1 MVGHQPKMRTQ
12 NHWLLTY
19 SDKMR
24 TYRNTHMKLDTTATT
39 LNERRV
45 TRYWAIA
52 VLLTLLTMAGT
63 AMGQVTNI
71 IYQDNFA
78 RTGVLSGSAPDTVNV
93 PGATWFACDNPGVNA
108 VLMTDG
114 SEIACTN
121 TPNPVNGIY
130 LNGFLPFTPQVGH
143 IYTLSCQ
150 MVALSGG
157 SQWLAMGFAT
167 GAITNNYYAAVNC
180 GAGFILLRGNGSGIQ
195 TFRTPGGSS
204 TATINAA
211 FGTTTNVFTV
221 VLNTATN
228 GTTAIN
234 ADYGWVYTFYTNGVQ
249 VDSYRV
255 PYANPPIQYVGIGA
269 DAATGYFQQFTLTDV
284 LMFPGAPVISEQP
297 NNRTAQVGQR
307 ATFWV
312 GATNDFPSAS
322 YQWMTNSTGGVTN
335 AIVGAT
341 NATYTT
347 PALDMSYNGLNYS
360 VSVTNVYGA
369 TNSALATLT
378 VVSGPPTVYSATKT
392 ANTTNIV
399 VAFSKTVDPVTGL
412 NPANYSLTIN
422 GTPSGV
428 SVLSANYGTVSN
440 SVVLTTSTLNT
451 NAGYYLSVQ
460 NVKDLFG
467 NAMSSATVPVLPAG
481 LVFFARGDSGVVLDG
496 SGNVVQWLDQTTNG
510 NDASQFFGVPSAG
523 HPGPSARPAVDTFNN
538 LQPTLDFGNGT
549 GGNNLHWLQAASSPS
564 LTTLISNTTMYAV
577 VQFASV
583 SPANEIMN
591 KTWGNLPAPF
601 DWAPGAGETVQY
613 GNGYNNAPASGTG
626 GTLAVGAPD
635 VLASMISL
643 PPSGGTTNFVFYLN
657 GNTNGTGAIRGVTG
671 TPPGIYDGGRPLWI
685 GGRWDLVNG
694 NMKGQIAEVMLF
706 NTTLS
711 GPDRTNVDNYLGQ
724 KYFPFAINQNL
735 PATLTTSNGFSVTYT
750 FGATV
755 GSTHGLSFQWQENG
769 TNIPGA
775 NGTTF
780 TTSILGPSDNGDQF
794 DVLVTFPNGSTTNSM
809 TNIVTVLNVPPYVG
823 SAGIPIWNTNEVVV
837 LFDEAVDPVTAGNI
851 GNYSLNN
858 GATVISAA
866 IGDLP
871 NKVVLTTSPLTWNAN
886 PGYYTLNV
894 QNVKDLYGNTMNSA
908 SPALGLY
915 PPTALWV
922 KANTGVISD
931 GGAGVGQW
939 NDLSG
944 NGNNIS
950 GFGFG
955 SASPEDPV
963 LATNNYGDVVIRFN
977 ATNDSQMLAFDS
989 PSLEITGDMSVFA
1002 VMNFAT
1008 LAGGTNGEIVSKTGN
1023 PSANLNIAAPYDYYV
1038 ASATGDPFYRGNG
1051 GSSGNGISYGGYA
1064 STNGPTVGVPQIVG
1078 VTELGNTVSHFIDG
1092 NPAGTGLLSNGYNET
1107 SDADHQSSM
1116 MIGARGDNLNRLSG
1130 DIAELIIMSS
1140 SMSSNDVTL
1149 LDNYLSAGHRLPIG
1163 TNSYPVITQ
1172 QPVASTNIDFNTA
1185 LTVPVGASG
1194 NPLALQWYDTNGV
1207 AIAGQTS
1214 ATLTIN
1220 NDQTSD
1226 AYYLVATNS
1235 FGAVTS
1241 SIVSVAVITGLQVGL
1256 GPSVTLYVGQPW
1268 TFTAQA
1274 FGNVP
1279 LYYQWYQ
1286 GATPIPNATNA
1297 TYSTVASLGATS
1309 YSCTV
1314 TNGYNGYTSTNAGP
1328 VTLTGLAQPTN
1339 GFSQAI
1345 LSDHPIAYW
1354 RLNEPS
1360 GSTIA
1365 YDYVGGY
1372 NGTYGSDTTNGLPG
1386 VPFAGASGELSV
1398 AMDSS
1403 DSSSNTIGHVITP
1416 GINLITNNVT
1426 LVSWVFSFT
1435 NQVNP
1440 SGLVFLRDN
1449 NNVNVFGDQVGG
1461 GQTLDYTWGNNSATY
1476 NYGSGLVVPTNIW
1489 SLTALAITPSNA
1501 TLYCYNS
1508 QASGSAVNN
1517 VTNALQSF
1525 AAGFALGADGQAITS
1540 NRTFNGKMDEVAI
1553 FNYTMSA
1560 SQLQQLYTAATTVP
1574 VTVNPN
1580 PTNIVFS
1587 VTNNLLYLS
1596 WPANHIG
1603 WQLQAQTNKTS
1614 VGLSTN
1620 WANYNPST
1628 GTNQVA
1634 VPVNLTNGTVFYRLI
1649 YTP

>member
-1 MVGHQPKMRTQ
+1 
-12 NHWLLTY
+12 
-19 SDKMR
+19 
-24 TYRNTHMKLDTTATT
+24 MKPDTTATT
-39 LNERRV
+39 LNQWREIRSWAFGAAFLFFLAVAGRV
-45 TRYWAIA
+45 H
-52 VLLTLLTMAGT
+52 
-63 AMGQVTNI
+63 GQVTTT

-78 RTGVLSGSAPDTVNV
+78 RTGVLNGSAPDTVNV
-93 PGATWFACDNPGVNA
+93 PGATWLGCDNPAINA

-121 TPNPVNGIY
+121 SPNPTNGFY
-130 LNGFLPFTPQVGH
+130 LNGFLPFTPQFGH
-143 IYTLSCQ
+143 VYTLSCN
-150 MVALSGG
+150 VSALSGG

-167 GAITNNYYAAVNC
+167 QALTNNYYAAVNC
-180 GAGFILLRGNGSGIQ
+180 GSEWMLIRGNGSGIQ
-195 TFRTPGGSS
+195 AFESPGGGS
-204 TATINAA
+204 TATVNAN

-221 VLNTATN
+221 VLDTATN
-228 GTTAIN
+228 GTTAVN
-234 ADYGWVYTFYTNGVQ
+234 ADYGWVLYFYTNGVQ
-249 VDSYRV
+249 VATYRI
-255 PYANPPIQYVGIGA
+255 PYGNPPIQYVGIGA
-269 DAATGYFQQFTLTDV
+269 DAATGYFQQFKLVDT
-284 LMFPGAPVISEQP
+284 MIFQGAPVISEQP
-297 NNRTAQVGQR
+297 NNRTAQVGQK
-307 ATFWV
+307 ATFWAGV
-312 GATNDFPSAS
+312 TNDFPSAS

-341 NATYTT
+341 NSTYTT
-347 PALDMSYNGLNYS
+347 PVLDMSYNGLNYS
-360 VSVTNVYGA
+360 VLVTNVYGA
-369 TNSALATLT
+369 TNSALAALT
-378 VVSGPPTVYSATKT
+378 VVFGPPAVYSATKT

-399 VAFSKTVDPVTGL
+399 IAFSKAVDPVTGL
-412 NPANYSLTIN
+412 NPGSYSLTIN
-422 GTPSGV
+422 GASSGV
-428 SVLSANYGTVSN
+428 SILSASYGSASN
-440 SVVLTTSTLNT
+440 DVILTISTLNT
-451 NAGYYLSVQ
+451 NAGYYLTVQ

-467 NAMSSATVPVLPAG
+467 NAMSSSSTVPVLPAG

-510 NDASQFFGVPSAG
+510 NDASQFFGVPTAA
-523 HPGPSARPAVDTFNN
+523 HTGPSARPAVDTFNS

-549 GGNNLHWLQAASSPS
+549 GGNSLHWLQAASSPS
-564 LTTLISNTTMYAV
+564 LTTLTSNTTMYAV
-577 VQFASV
+577 AQFAAV

-626 GTLAVGAPD
+626 GTLAAGIPYVMSSTIVFPLSTGA
-635 VLASMISL
+635 
-643 PPSGGTTNFVFYLN
+643 TTNFVFYLN
-657 GNTNGTGAIRGVTG
+657 GNTNGSGAIRGVTG
-671 TPPGIYDGGRPLWI
+671 NPPGIYDGGRPLWI

-706 NTTLS
+706 NTSLS
-711 GPDRTNVDNYLGQ
+711 GADRTNVDNYLGQ
-724 KYFPFAINQNL
+724 KYFPFAITQNL
-735 PATLTTSNGFSVTYT
+735 PSTITSSNGFSVAYT

-769 TNIPGA
+769 TNVPGA
-775 NGTTF
+775 TGLTF

-794 DVLVTFPNGSTTNSM
+794 DVLVTFPNGSTTNSL
-809 TNIVTVLNVPPYVG
+809 TNTLTVLNVPPFVQT
-823 SAGIPIWNTNEVVV
+823 AGIPIWNTNEVVL

-851 GNYSLNN
+851 ANYSLNN
-858 GATVISAA
+858 GASVLSAA

-871 NKVVLTTSPLTWNAN
+871 NKVILTTSPLTWNAN

-894 QNVKDLYGNTMNSA
+894 QNVKDLYGNTMSSA
-908 SPALGLY
+908 SPSVGLY

-922 KANTGVISD
+922 KAKTGVTSD
-931 GGAGVGQW
+931 GSGGVGQW

-944 NGNNIS
+944 NQNNLN
-950 GFGFG
+950 GFGG
-955 SASPEDPV
+955 TEDPV
-963 LATNNYGDVVIRFN
+963 LATNNFGDVVVRFA
-977 ATNDSQMLAFDS
+977 ATNDTQMYALDA
-989 PSLEITGDMSVFA
+989 PSLEIKGDMSVFS

-1008 LAGGTNGEIVSKTGN
+1008 LNGGTNGEIVSKTGSVN
-1023 PSANLNIAAPYDYYV
+1023 FNIAAPYDYYIG
-1038 ASATGDPFYRGNG
+1038 SADALLYRGNG
-1051 GSSGNGISYGGYA
+1051 GAAGNGVSYGGYTA
-1064 STNGPTVGVPQIVG
+1064 TNGPSIGLPNIIG
-1078 VTELGNTVSHFIDG
+1078 VTESGNTVSHFVDNNG
-1092 NPAGTGLLSNGYNET
+1092 AGTGLLSNGYNES
-1107 SDADHQSSM
+1107 SDADQGVSVL
-1116 MIGARGDNLNRLSG
+1116 IGARGDNVNRLSG
-1130 DIAELIIMSS
+1130 DIAEMIIMSS
-1140 SMSSNDVTL
+1140 GMTSNDVVS
-1149 LDNYLSAGHRLPIG
+1149 LDNYLAASHKIPIG
-1163 TNSYPVITQ
+1163 ANAFAVITQ
-1172 QPVASTNIDFNTA
+1172 QPVASTNIDFNTT
-1185 LTVPVGASG
+1185 LTVPVGVSG

-1207 AIAGQTS
+1207 AISGQTS

-1226 AYYLVATNS
+1226 AYYLVATNTFNS
-1235 FGAVTS
+1235 VTS
-1241 SIVSVAVITGLQVGL
+1241 SIVSVAVISGLQVGL
-1256 GPSVTLYVGQPW
+1256 GPSVTLYTGQPW

-1286 GATPIPNATNA
+1286 GGSPILNATNA

-1309 YSCTV
+1309 YTCLV

-1328 VTLTGLAQPTN
+1328 VTLTGIAQPTN

-1345 LSDHPIAYW
+1345 LNDHPIAYW

-1386 VPFAGASGELSV
+1386 VPFAGVTGELGV

-1403 DSSSNTIGHVITP
+1403 DSSSNTIGHVVTP
-1416 GINLITNNVT
+1416 GINLTTNSVT
-1426 LVSWVFSFT
+1426 LVCWTFSFT

-1440 SGLVFLRDN
+1440 SGLVFLRDSSN
-1449 NNVNVFGDQVGG
+1449 ANVFGSQVGAS
-1461 GQTLDYTWGNNSATY
+1461 QSLDYTWANNSATY
-1476 NYGSGLVVPTNIW
+1476 TYGSGLVVPTNIW
-1489 SLTALAITPSNA
+1489 ALTALAITPSNA

-1508 QASGSAVNN
+1508 QSTGSAVNN

-1540 NRTFNGKMDEVAI
+1540 NRTFNGKMDEVAV
-1553 FNYTMSA
+1553 FNYTMST

-1587 VTNNLLYLS
+1587 VTNNLLYLK
-1596 WPANHIG
+1596 WPADHTG

-1614 VGLSTN
+1614 VGISTN
-1620 WANYNPST
+1620 WANYSPST

-1634 VPVNLTNGTVFYRLI
+1634 IPINLTNGTVFFRLL